1 MQSSCPSLQTKA
13 LKLLGA
19 VMVFFILV
27 VVIVFK
33 VVHDNYRHELI
44 IGVLCAVFSV
54 GMYASLLTL
63 MVDPDYYTPSPIP
76 FLPSE

>member
-1 MQSSCPSLQTKA
+1 MQTKA
-13 LKLLGA
+13 LKLLTAA

-27 VVIVFK
+27 VVIVLE
-33 VVHDNYRHELI
+33 VVHYNHRHELM
-44 IGVLCAVFSV
+44 IGILCAVFSV
-54 GMYASLLTL
+54 GMYASLRTV